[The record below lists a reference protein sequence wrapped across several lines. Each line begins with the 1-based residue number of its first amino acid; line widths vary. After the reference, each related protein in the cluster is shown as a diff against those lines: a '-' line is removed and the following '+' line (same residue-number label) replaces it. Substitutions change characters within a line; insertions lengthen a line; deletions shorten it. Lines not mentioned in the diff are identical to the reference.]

1 MAASV
6 GTGEREPLGASSG
19 DLWVDVDWRAPCR
32 AGLGRRMGRWL
43 PTQTQETATL
53 EIRTEGCEGV
63 ALVPGFGAAIVK
75 AEADVALAA
84 CF

>member
-1 MAASV
+1 M
-6 GTGEREPLGASSG
+6 
-19 DLWVDVDWRAPCR
+19 DWRAPCR

-53 EIRTEGCEGV
+53 EIRTEGGEGV
-63 ALVPGFGAAIVK
+63 ALVPGFRAAIVK